1 VALIVISSQ
10 TAILARRERIFMPN
24 QREVAET
31 LFERN
36 HRREMEISQALRQE
50 EARRAAV
57 IENMQRLRRLRLQR
71 DEKANAGR

>member
-1 VALIVISSQ
+1 
-10 TAILARRERIFMPN
+10 MPD

-36 HRREMEISQALRQE
+36 QRRETEINEALRQE

-57 IENMQRLRRLRLQR
+57 IKNMHRLRQLRLQR
-71 DEKANAGR
+71 DEKSEASR